1 MSKYAKRVDVNQK
14 EIVKVLRDL
23 NCSVV
28 HLHECGK
35 GIPDLLVGKDD
46 ITYLVEIKRDAKA
59 SFTSAQI
66 EFQSS
71 WTGSPVVRINNV
83 DEAIAF
89 VKNMV

>member
-1 MSKYAKRVDVNQK
+1 MSKYAKRVDTNQK

-23 NCSVV
+23 GCSVV
-28 HLHECGK
+28 HMHEAGR

-59 SFTSAQI
+59 SYTPAQI
-66 EFQSS
+66 EFQDN
-71 WTGSPVVRINNV
+71 WKGAKVVRINNI
-83 DEAIAF
+83 DDAIDF